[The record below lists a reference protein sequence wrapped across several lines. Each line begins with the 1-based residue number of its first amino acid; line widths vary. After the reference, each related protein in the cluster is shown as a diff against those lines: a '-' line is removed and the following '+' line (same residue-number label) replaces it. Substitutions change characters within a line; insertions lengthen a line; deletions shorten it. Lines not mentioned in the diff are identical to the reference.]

1 MMLKPMT
8 KIAKSPVRKA
18 VIPAAGLG
26 TRFLPATKTIPK
38 EMLPIVDKPTLLLVV
53 EEVARAGFEDVV
65 LIQGRGK
72 TAIEDFFDVS
82 YELEEKLERE
92 GKTDWLSSLKN
103 IRNSINVI
111 SIRQKRAMGLGH
123 AIWTARPVIGDEPF
137 AVLLGDEIMINKDDE
152 LPVIGQLAQRF
163 ASTGLSSVAMMK
175 VADSETH
182 KYGIVA
188 GDALPA
194 DAGAAN
200 SSIEVLRVRE
210 VVEKPLPG
218 TAPSNWALPGRYV
231 FDADILRELTN
242 AKPGKNGEIQLT
254 DAMQTIAKQ
263 RGMLASSFIGRRYD
277 AGDKL
282 GYLQANI
289 ELALERDDLRAD
301 LARYLKSIA
310 GRL

>member
-1 MMLKPMT
+1 
-8 KIAKSPVRKA
+8 
-18 VIPAAGLG
+18 
-26 TRFLPATKTIPK
+26 
-38 EMLPIVDKPTLLLVV
+38 V

-111 SIRQKRAMGLGH
+111 SIRQKRALGLGH

-137 AVLLGDEIMINKDDE
+137 AVLLGDEIMINKE
-152 LPVIGQLAQRF
+152 SETPVIGQLAQRF
-163 ASTGLSSVAMMK
+163 ANTGLSTVAMMK
-175 VADSETH
+175 VPDSDTH

-188 GDALPA
+188 GDTAA
-194 DAGAAN
+194 SEAG
-200 SSIEVLRVRE
+200 IEVLRVRD
-210 VVEKPLPG
+210 VVEKPSVG

-231 FDADILRELTN
+231 FDAEILRELAD

-254 DAMQTIAKQ
+254 DAMQSIAKQ
-263 RGMLASSFIGRRYD
+263 KGMLASTFVGRRYD

-289 ELALERDDLRAD
+289 ELALERDDLRVD
-301 LARYLKSIA
+301 LSRYLKSLA

>member
-1 MMLKPMT
+1 MNSKPSA
-8 KIAKSPVRKA
+8 IFGKSPVRKA

-111 SIRQKRAMGLGH
+111 SIRQKRALGLGH

-137 AVLLGDEIMINKDDE
+137 AVLLGDEIMINKE
-152 LPVIGQLAQRF
+152 SETPVIGQLAQRF
-163 ASTGLSSVAMMK
+163 ASTGLSTVAMMK
-175 VADSETH
+175 VPDSDTH

-188 GDALPA
+188 GDPVASES
-194 DAGAAN
+194 G
-200 SSIEVLRVRE
+200 IEVLRVRD
-210 VVEKPLPG
+210 VVEKPSAG
-218 TAPSNWALPGRYV
+218 AAPSNWALPGRYV
-231 FDADILRELTN
+231 FDAEILRELAD

-254 DAMQTIAKQ
+254 DAMQSIAKQ
-263 RGMLASSFIGRRYD
+263 KGMLASTFVGRRYD

-289 ELALERDDLRAD
+289 ELALERDDLRVD
-301 LARYLKSIA
+301 LTRYLKSLA